1 MTVPRRRRP
10 WTDTDDIELRRL
22 IEDRQRPS
30 EIARQLGRTIDS
42 IRGRTAYLGLTLPSA
57 LRPWRKTAPRLG
69 SKRS

>member
-1 MTVPRRRRP
+1 MIVTRRRP
-10 WTDTDDIELRRL
+10 WTDVDDIELRRL

-42 IRGRTAYLGLTLPSA
+42 IRGRASSLGLTLPSA

-69 SKRS
+69 PKRS